1 MEKELD
7 SKIFFINDYTSK
19 NNMEE
24 HIKEY
29 IRKLNIDHPNAI
41 ITKEFYR
48 GKNILVRATEIKN
61 NNTEKE
67 KENQKEKEIDDW
79 HIRQRGER

>member
-7 SKIFFINDYTSK
+7 SKIFFINDYASK

-29 IRKLNIDHPNAI
+29 IRKLNIDHPNAN
-41 ITKEFYR
+41 ITKEFYI

-61 NNTEKE
+61 NNAEKE
-67 KENQKEKEIDDW
+67 LDDW